1 MSIENWEQHTLLA
14 DSAMQE
20 NDHLRSMIHYQQAF
34 SISESMIED
43 QRYSLD
49 DRLIISLSSC
59 HNLANFWRK
68 NHDSDYELKY
78 LQLASEKIL
87 LLIPQCP
94 HKACSSFVS
103 SLGCCKK
110 ALIDFMKRHPNPVV
124 AEQVKHLDN
133 AAQCE
138 LIATFRLH

>member
-1 MSIENWEQHTLLA
+1 MSIDNWEQHTLLA

-20 NDHLRSMIHYQQAF
+20 NDNLRSMIHYQQAF
-34 SISESMIED
+34 SIAEEMAD
-43 QRYSLD
+43 NHNYSID
-49 DRLIISLSSC
+49 DRLVVNVVSC

-68 NHDSDYELKY
+68 NQDTEYELKY

-94 HKACSSFVS
+94 HQQCDSFVS

-110 ALIDFMKRHPNPVV
+110 ALIDFMKRHPNPIV
-124 AEQVKHLDN
+124 AKQVKHLDN
-133 AAQCE
+133 ASQCE
-138 LIATFRLH
+138 LIAKFRLN